1 MARVDGELE
10 AERGRLLWDLVARPG
25 LEHAAEVW
33 WPGGKTVGKR
43 LEAVQ
48 DRLGRRLLG
57 ASRTV
62 AGEAIC
68 GEMGWRRLE
77 ERREEKKMLYGRRFW
92 ELGKERLVKL
102 IVEKLKESGSIGW
115 REEYEVLLRKYGL
128 EEDEEEESGS
138 AAAWKKKIEK
148 QN

>member
-1 MARVDGELE
+1 M
-10 AERGRLLWDLVARPG
+10 ARPG

-43 LEAVQ
+43 LEAVL

-68 GEMGWRRLE
+68 VEMGWRKLE
-77 ERREEKKMLYGRRFW
+77 GKKRGEEDAVW
-92 ELGKERLVKL
+92 A
-102 IVEKLKESGSIGW
+102 
-115 REEYEVLLRKYGL
+115 EVLGAR
-128 EEDEEEESGS
+128 
-138 AAAWKKKIEK
+138 
-148 QN
+148 